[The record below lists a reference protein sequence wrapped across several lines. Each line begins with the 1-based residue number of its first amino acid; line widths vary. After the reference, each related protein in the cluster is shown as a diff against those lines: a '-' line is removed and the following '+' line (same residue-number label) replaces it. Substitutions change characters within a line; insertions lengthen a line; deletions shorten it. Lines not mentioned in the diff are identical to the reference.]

1 MTLRCVLADDEALVR
16 EGVRLILEA
25 QPDIEVV
32 AECRNGA
39 EAHRAVREHGPDVL
53 LLDLRM
59 PEVDGLEAMRR
70 IAADRSPTAVLV
82 LTTFDLDEY
91 VYEAVRAG
99 ASGFVLK
106 DTEPAQ
112 LVHAVRAV
120 ASGSMLFA
128 PSVTQRL
135 VERFAPPR
143 PDPHAAEATRRLTAR
158 ELDVLGCLA
167 EGLSNEEIAQ
177 RLHLGGTTVKTHVAR
192 VLDKLGLRDRVQV
205 VVFAYESGLVEPR
218 RTT

>member
-1 MTLRCVLADDEALVR
+1 VTLRCVIADDEALVR
-16 EGVRLILEA
+16 QGVRLILEA
-25 QPDIEVV
+25 QLDLEVV

-39 EAHRAVREHGPDVL
+39 EAHRAVREHAPDVL

-59 PEVDGLEAMRR
+59 PEVDGLEAVRR
-70 IAADRSPTAVLV
+70 ITADRSPTAVLV

-120 ASGSMLFA
+120 ASGTSLLT
-128 PSVTQRL
+128 PSITHRL
-135 VERFAPPR
+135 VERFAPRR
-143 PDPHAAEATRRLTAR
+143 PAPAHEALRRLTPR
-158 ELDVLGCLA
+158 ELEVLRLLA
-167 EGLSNEEIAQ
+167 QGLTNEEIAH
-177 RLHLGGTTVKTHVAR
+177 RLHLGTTTVKTHVGR
-192 VLDKLGLRDRVQV
+192 VLDKLHLRDRVQA
-205 VVFAYESGLVEPR
+205 VVFAYEWGLVEPR
-218 RTT
+218 R

>member
-39 EAHRAVREHGPDVL
+39 EAHRAVREHAPDVL

-70 IAADRSPTAVLV
+70 IARDRSDTAVLV

-106 DTEPAQ
+106 DTQPAQ

-120 ASGSMLFA
+120 ASGTTLLA

-135 VERFAPPR
+135 VERFAPRR
-143 PDPHAAEATRRLTAR
+143 PDPHAAKATQRLTAR
-158 ELDVLGCLA
+158 EREVLECLA
-167 EGLSNEEIAQ
+167 AGLSNEEIAQ

-205 VVFAYESGLVEPR
+205 VVFAYENGLVEPR
-218 RTT
+218 RTS

>member
-1 MTLRCVLADDEALVR
+1 MTLRCALADDEALVR

-39 EAHRAVREHGPDVL
+39 EAHRAVREHAPDVL

-59 PEVDGLEAMRR
+59 PEVDGLEALRR
-70 IAADRSPTAVLV
+70 IAADRSATAVLV

-91 VYEAVRAG
+91 VYEALRAG
-99 ASGFVLK
+99 AAGFVLK
-106 DTEPAQ
+106 DTQPSQ

-120 ASGSMLFA
+120 ASGTRLLA

-135 VERFAPPR
+135 VERFSHRRA
-143 PDPHAAEATRRLTAR
+143 DAHAAEVTRRLTAR
-158 ELDVLGCLA
+158 EREVLDCLA
-167 EGLSNEEIAQ
+167 QGLSNDEIAAQ
-177 RLHLGGTTVKTHVAR
+177 LHLGGTTVKTHVAR
-192 VLDKLGLRDRVQV
+192 VLEKLGLRDRVQA
-205 VVFAYESGLVEPR
+205 VVFAYENGIVRPQRPE
-218 RTT
+218 